1 MEICKRR
8 STLRT
13 NGYVYPDN
21 ELYDYV
27 ITEFNSKG
35 VTKEKIGE
43 LVYGLEHEFLPDL
56 TVDDF
61 SREVSSVMHK
71 REVLNN
77 IAVGLYLDKMANKG
91 MLDKPLQSII
101 ENDAGVFGVDEAL
114 AAAVANIYGS
124 IGFSN
129 FGAIDKDKTGVV
141 GELDNKHGVVNTFID
156 DAVGAIAAAVA
167 GKLAHSTV
175 KSDMDDMGVTID

>member
-8 STLRT
+8 HTLRT
-13 NGYVYPDN
+13 NGYIYPDN

-43 LVYGLEHEFLPDL
+43 IVFDLEHDFLPDL
-56 TVDDF
+56 TLEDYTK
-61 SREVSSVMHK
+61 EVSNVLHK

-77 IAVGLYLDKMANKG
+77 IATGLYLDKMANKG
-91 MLDKPLQSII
+91 KLDKPLQSII
-101 ENDAGVFGVDEAL
+101 ENDAGVYGVDEVL
-114 AAAVANIYGS
+114 ATAVANIYGS
-124 IGFSN
+124 IGVTNYGFE
-129 FGAIDKDKTGVV
+129 DKTKSGII
-141 GELDNKHGVVNTFID
+141 GSLDNKHGVVNTFID

-167 GKLAHSTV
+167 GKLAHATV
-175 KSDMDDMGVTID
+175 KSDMDNLEVTID